1 MCQYSFTNVQPK
13 RLSIMRHRY
22 RFVRK
27 SYAMTRMAAAIERA
41 IEATTIKEKDRAA
54 RWAAAWG
61 LLCGIKTRPVY
72 LKRSEIGQMNGVR
85 NADQEATSLD
95 FPDLDFNVGQEHAA
109 TMAGQGVAQRQAQPG
124 N

>member
-1 MCQYSFTNVQPK
+1 
-13 RLSIMRHRY
+13 MRHRY

-72 LKRSEIGQMNGVR
+72 LKRSEIGPMNAVHA
-85 NADQEATSLD
+85 ADQEVASLNFPEMD
-95 FPDLDFNVGQEHAA
+95 FSASQEHAA
-109 TMAGQGVAQRQAQPG
+109 RVADHGAAATSAAG
-124 N
+124 